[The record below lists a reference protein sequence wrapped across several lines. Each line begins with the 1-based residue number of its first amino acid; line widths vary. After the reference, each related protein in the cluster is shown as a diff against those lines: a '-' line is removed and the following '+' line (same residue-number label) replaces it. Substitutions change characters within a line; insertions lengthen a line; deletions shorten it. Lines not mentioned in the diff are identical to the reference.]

1 MKMNAHEIRK
11 EEEEK
16 GGEGGVGGF
25 FVFLRKILY
34 LSFKRCVSFTQKNR
48 EAGKQT
54 NKEDKSQSP
63 DADYKVQGTI
73 LGILHDV
80 YIEIAAQQL
89 LCSSGFAEL
98 KTTG

>member
-1 MKMNAHEIRK
+1 MKMNAHEVRTK
-11 EEEEK
+11 
-16 GGEGGVGGF
+16 GGF

-63 DADYKVQGTI
+63 DADYKVQWTI

-89 LCSSGFAEL
+89 LWSSGFAEL

>member
-1 MKMNAHEIRK
+1 M
-11 EEEEK
+11 
-16 GGEGGVGGF
+16 
-25 FVFLRKILY
+25 
-34 LSFKRCVSFTQKNR
+34 SFTQKNK

-63 DADYKVQGTI
+63 DADYKVQWTI